1 MLSRTE
7 DIDGTQGMKLNV
19 ETDYT
24 MKVQDGVMSSN
35 YKNGDGIK
43 RGDNESVIE
52 PNVDDI
58 TVGTDNNK
66 IVRKE

>member
-1 MLSRTE
+1 MK
-7 DIDGTQGMKLNV
+7 IDV

-24 MKVQDGVMSSN
+24 MKVQDDVMALK
-35 YKNGDGIK
+35 YGDGEGIK
-43 RGDNESVIE
+43 RGGDESIIV

>member
-1 MLSRTE
+1 
-7 DIDGTQGMKLNV
+7 MKLNV
-19 ETDYT
+19 ETNYT
-24 MKVQDGVMSSN
+24 MKVQDGVLSLN

-43 RGDNESVIE
+43 RGDDESIIV

>member
-1 MLSRTE
+1 MK
-7 DIDGTQGMKLNV
+7 IDV

-24 MKVQDGVMSSN
+24 MKVQDGVMSLK
-35 YKNGDGIK
+35 YGDGNGIK
-43 RGDNESVIE
+43 RGNDESIIV
-52 PNVDDI
+52 PNVDDS

>member
-1 MLSRTE
+1 MK
-7 DIDGTQGMKLNV
+7 IDV

-24 MKVQDGVMSSN
+24 MKVQDGVMSLN
-35 YKNGDGIK
+35 YKNGNGIK
-43 RGDNESVIE
+43 RGDDESIIV

>member
-1 MLSRTE
+1 MK
-7 DIDGTQGMKLNV
+7 IDV

-24 MKVQDGVMSSN
+24 MKVQDGILSLN
-35 YKNGDGIK
+35 YRNGNGIK
-43 RGDNESVIE
+43 RGDDESIIV

>member
-1 MLSRTE
+1 MK
-7 DIDGTQGMKLNV
+7 IDV
-19 ETDYT
+19 ETNYT
-24 MKVQDGVMSSN
+24 MKVQDGILSLN
-35 YKNGDGIK
+35 YRNGDGIK
-43 RGDNESVIE
+43 RGDDESIIV

>member
-19 ETDYT
+19 ETNYT
-24 MKVQDGVMSSN
+24 MKVQDGVLSLN

-43 RGDNESVIE
+43 RGDNESIIE

>member
-1 MLSRTE
+1 
-7 DIDGTQGMKLNV
+7 
-19 ETDYT
+19 
-24 MKVQDGVMSSN
+24 MSSN

>member
-1 MLSRTE
+1 MK
-7 DIDGTQGMKLNV
+7 IDV
-19 ETDYT
+19 DSDYT
-24 MKVQDGVMSSN
+24 VKVQDGVMSLK
-35 YKNGDGIK
+35 YGDGEGIK
-43 RGDNESVIE
+43 RGDDESIIV